1 MTSKIDASVAGTL
14 AFGGDITVG
23 RLGFGGMRL
32 CGPGIWGWP
41 QDRQNALAVLR
52 RAVELGVTLIDTA
65 DAYGPHV
72 NEEQIAQALYPY
84 PASLIIATKCGLV
97 RPGPGKWDRDARPE
111 RLRECAEGSLRRL
124 RLERLDV
131 LQLHA
136 VDTEVPLY
144 EQIGA
149 LTELQREGKV
159 RCIGISNVTLE
170 QLQEARTMAEIVSV
184 QNPFSVGQRHGN
196 DAVVDYCER
205 EGIAF
210 LPYFPLDAGDVGADQ
225 RLQAVASA
233 HGATIYQVAL
243 AWLLRRSTT
252 MLPIPGT
259 SSLAHLQE
267 NIASAHLQLTNDEYA
282 ALSNP

>member
-1 MTSKIDASVAGTL
+1 MTSKIDASAAGTL
-14 AFGGDITVG
+14 TLGGDIAVQ
-23 RLGFGGMRL
+23 RMGFGGMRL

-84 PASLIIATKCGLV
+84 PAGLTIATKCGLV

-136 VDTEVPLY
+136 VDTQVPLS

-159 RCIGISNVTLE
+159 RYIGISNVTLE
-170 QLQEARTMAEIVSV
+170 QLREARTMAQIVSV

-196 DAVVDYCER
+196 DAVVDYCQS
-205 EGIAF
+205 EGLAF
-210 LPYFPLDAGDVGADQ
+210 LPYFPLDAGDIGADR
-225 RLQAVASA
+225 RLQAVADA
-233 HGATIYQVAL
+233 RGATIYQIAL
-243 AWLLRRSTT
+243 AWLL
-252 MLPIPGT
+252 
-259 SSLAHLQE
+259 
-267 NIASAHLQLTNDEYA
+267 
-282 ALSNP
+282 